1 MGRDVA
7 IKRPAR
13 YVIFMIGYIIY
24 RTVKNIIFFKYFFQ
38 CMIG

>member
-24 RTVKNIIFFKYFFQ
+24 RTVKKKKNVNA
-38 CMIG
+38 